1 MKQLIII
8 TLVFLSI
15 AATSCTKHGSGTGYA
30 ATGVIT
36 GQDLTMCA
44 CCGGYILKINGSS
57 TGYRFWYFPA
67 GSTIDST
74 HFPINVALNYTYV
87 STLCT
92 GNHLVSIQSMK
103 KID

>member
-8 TLVFLSI
+8 TLVFLCI
-15 AATSCTKHGSGTGYA
+15 AATSCTKHGSATSYA

-57 TGYRFWYFPA
+57 TAYRFWYFPS

-74 HFPINVALNYTYV
+74 HFPINVALNYTDV

-92 GNHLVSIQSMK
+92 GSHLVSIQSMK